1 MFNPFAVL
9 KIMPKLV
16 KRMASGEVLAADETT
31 ANFGQSRVRLSAK
44 REAGSSEVY
53 AVLTTI
59 SSGAHQHFHL
69 SPRELDELANMARA
83 IQSKVRERKPLDA
96 AEALGAPNSATRRA
110 RAAAPGRAGE
120 GRKAAQSVL
129 SKVALLV
136 VAFLVMLLIARLLE
150 RPGVLF

>member
-31 ANFGQSRVRLSAK
+31 ANFGQSRVRLTAK

-69 SPRELDELANMARA
+69 SPRELDELTNVARA

-96 AEALGAPNSATRRA
+96 AEGLGAPNSATRPA
-110 RAAAPGRAGE
+110 RAAAPGRAGA
-120 GRKAAQSVL
+120 GRNASQRILFMVG
-129 SKVALLV
+129 LLV
-136 VAFLVMLLIARLLE
+136 VAFLVMLLIAKLLE